1 MKNSSSCLVD
11 LISDNKRISSS
22 ESMAITQK
30 FSILASLTYGA
41 FMKPI
46 VLPNPP
52 ATVFK

>member
-11 LISDNKRISSS
+11 LISGNKRISSS

-46 VLPNPP
+46 VLPNLP